1 MNVGIFIMTKDYYK
15 ILGVEKG
22 ASKEDIKKAY
32 KTLAKKY
39 HPDLN
44 KEAGAAEKFKEL
56 NEAASVLSDDKKKE
70 QYDQYGTTD
79 FNTTQGAEG
88 FNSSGFSQG
97 FGGFD
102 FDDIFDSFFG
112 GRGRRRRG
120 PQRGDDVEYELEI
133 TLEEA
138 ALGLKKQI
146 HIPLLTSCKKC
157 EGSGAKSSS
166 ALKTCTQCNGAGTM
180 TKTQRTP
187 FGIFQSSGVCPRC
200 HGAGTEIEEPCPTCR
215 GQGKIQEEKKISV
228 EVPAGVDT
236 GSRLRISGAGQAGD
250 KGAQS
255 GDLYLYISVVKHD
268 IFERE
273 GNDIF
278 MEQPIS
284 FRNCCIGAEIEV
296 PTLKGTATIKVPAG
310 TKANTIFRLKGK
322 GIPSL
327 RGFSTGDQL
336 VKVVVDIP
344 QKLSKKQKELLEEF
358 DKESKRD
365 KGFFEKVKDAF

>member
-1 MNVGIFIMTKDYYK
+1 MAKDYYK

-22 ASKEDIKKAY
+22 ASKEEIKKAY

-56 NEAASVLSDDKKKE
+56 NEAASILSDDKKKE

-79 FNTTQGAEG
+79 FGAGQQGAGG
-88 FNSSGFSQG
+88 FNGAG

-112 GRGRRRRG
+112 GGGRRRRG
-120 PQRGDDVEYELEI
+120 PQRGDDVEYELEM

-138 ALGLKKQI
+138 ASGLKKQI

-157 EGSGAKSSS
+157 DGSGAKSAS
-166 ALKTCTQCNGAGTM
+166 ALKTCTQCHGAGTM
-180 TKTQRTP
+180 TRTQRTP
-187 FGIFQSSGVCPRC
+187 FGIFQSSSVCPRC
-200 HGAGTEIEEPCPTCR
+200 HGAGTEIEEPCPACR
-215 GQGKIQEEKKISV
+215 GEGKIQEEKKITI
-228 EVPAGVDT
+228 EVPVGVDT
-236 GSRLRISGAGQAGD
+236 GSRLRIAGAGQAGD
-250 KGAQS
+250 KGATP
-255 GDLYLYISVVKHD
+255 GDLYLYISVVKHET
-268 IFERE
+268 FERE

-278 MEQPIS
+278 MEQSVS
-284 FRNCCIGAEIEV
+284 FRDCSLGSEIEV

-327 RGFSTGDQL
+327 RGFHTGDQL

-344 QKLSKKQKELLEEF
+344 TKLSKKQKELLEEF

>member
-1 MNVGIFIMTKDYYK
+1 MAKDYYK
-15 ILGVEKG
+15 ILGVEKN
-22 ASKEDIKKAY
+22 ASKEDIKKSY
-32 KTLAKKY
+32 KNLAKKY
-39 HPDLN
+39 HPDIN

-56 NEAASVLSDDKKKE
+56 SEAASVLSDDKKKE

-79 FNTTQGAEG
+79 FGASGQAGPSG
-88 FNSSGFSQG
+88 FNGAG

-102 FDDIFDSFFG
+102 FDDIFESFFG
-112 GRGRRRRG
+112 GGGRRRRG

-138 ALGLKKQI
+138 AIGLKKQI
-146 HIPLLTSCKKC
+146 HVPLLTTCKKC
-157 EGSGAKSSS
+157 DGSGAKSSS
-166 ALKTCTQCNGAGTM
+166 ALKTCTQCHGAGTM
-180 TKTQRTP
+180 VKTQRTP
-187 FGIFQSSGVCPRC
+187 FGVFQSSSVCSRC
-200 HGAGTEIEEPCPTCR
+200 HGAGTEIEEPCLTCR
-215 GQGKIQEEKKISV
+215 GEGKIQEEKKITI

-250 KGAQS
+250 KGAHP

-268 IFERE
+268 VFERE

-278 MEQPIS
+278 MEQPVS
-284 FRNCCIGAEIEV
+284 FRDCSLGAEVEV
-296 PTLKGTATIKVPAG
+296 PTLKGTATIKVPAA

-336 VKVVVDIP
+336 VKVIVDIP
-344 QKLSKKQKELLEEF
+344 TKLSKKQKELLEDF
-358 DKESKRD
+358 DKESKRE